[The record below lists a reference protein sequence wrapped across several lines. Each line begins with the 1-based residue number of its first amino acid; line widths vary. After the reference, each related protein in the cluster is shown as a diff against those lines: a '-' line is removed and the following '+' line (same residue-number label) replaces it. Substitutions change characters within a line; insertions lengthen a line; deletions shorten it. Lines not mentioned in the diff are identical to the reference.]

1 MGMYAEIDGHEFKF
15 SGLIAE
21 AIHRVKK
28 SPDGYYDYVAIAKT
42 DVAQVLAELDHVIKA
57 SGIIGGGSVSSSN
70 CYQLA
75 SAAKFAGLLVE
86 WSLFGGPDEIIFG

>member
-28 SPDGYYDYVAIAKT
+28 SPDGYDYVAISKNE
-42 DVAQVLAELDHVIKA
+42 VSQVLTELDHVIKET
-57 SGIIGGGSVSSSN
+57 GIIDDGSVASSN
-70 CYQLA
+70 CYKLA

-86 WSLFGGPDEIIFG
+86 WSLSDGPDEITFG

>member
-15 SGLIAE
+15 SGLIAK

-28 SPDGYYDYVAIAKT
+28 SPDGYVAIAKT

-57 SGIIGGGSVSSSN
+57 SGIIDGGSVSSSN